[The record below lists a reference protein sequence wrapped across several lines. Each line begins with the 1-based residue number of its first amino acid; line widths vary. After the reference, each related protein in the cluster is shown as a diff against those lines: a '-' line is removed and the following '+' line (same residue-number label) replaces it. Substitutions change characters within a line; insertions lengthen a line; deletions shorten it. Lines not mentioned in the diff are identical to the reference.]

1 MVPNY
6 NKAKRIGLWIW
17 KHHHSLCDGI
27 SFVALNLCLDNVYST
42 DKLIK
47 TNPVPL
53 WRRYLLR
60 AMLPISGFQTLV
72 RTLRTP
78 QDRNVL
84 HDGIRKNL
92 TGRKVTAVSKP
103 INFAEIK

>member
-1 MVPNY
+1 MPNY
-6 NKAKRIGLWIW
+6 DKVNKVGLWIW

-42 DKLIK
+42 EKLIRS
-47 TNPVPL
+47 NPVPL

-60 AMLPISGFQTLV
+60 ALIPISGIQTLY
-72 RTLRTP
+72 RTLTTP
-78 QDRNVL
+78 QDKNAL
-84 HDGIRKNL
+84 HDGKRKNL
-92 TGRKVTAVSKP
+92 TGQKVTAVSKP